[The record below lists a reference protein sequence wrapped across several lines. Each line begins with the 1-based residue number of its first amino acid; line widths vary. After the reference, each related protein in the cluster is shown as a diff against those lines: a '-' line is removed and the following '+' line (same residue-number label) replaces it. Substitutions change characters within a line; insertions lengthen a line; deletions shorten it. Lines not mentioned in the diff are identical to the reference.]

1 MDKGT
6 NKAVDKLF
14 EDLDT
19 YREFCRFAYLKGHD
33 GYVFNERDLYN
44 PNSPWG
50 VMQNMSV
57 NSQSK
62 QRRHNYRKR

>member
-1 MDKGT
+1 MTID
-6 NKAVDKLF
+6 KAVAKVF
-14 EDLDT
+14 EDLDN
-19 YREFCRFAYLKGHD
+19 YREFCRFAYLNGHD

-57 NSQSK
+57 HSQSR

>member
-1 MDKGT
+1 MTIDKAIG
-6 NKAVDKLF
+6 KVF
-14 EDLDT
+14 EDLDN
-19 YREFCRFAYLKGHD
+19 YREFCRFAYLNGHD

-57 NSQSK
+57 HSQSR